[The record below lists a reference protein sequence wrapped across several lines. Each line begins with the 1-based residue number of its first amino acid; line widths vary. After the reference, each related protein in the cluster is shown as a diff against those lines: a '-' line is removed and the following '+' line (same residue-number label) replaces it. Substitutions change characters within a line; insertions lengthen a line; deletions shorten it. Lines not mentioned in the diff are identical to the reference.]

1 MLQVLRSELL
11 SRIRDLSPPP
21 LLLSQPASAD
31 NTSATAERASGGGHM
46 HPQVCLALKLC
57 GQVTL
62 ASQQQHQQQRAGEK
76 EEEEEED
83 DARRSPYHIEDWKAF
98 ANSSERVLAMAYACA
113 NSYSLPEQD
122 REDPVALQVLSF
134 LALLVQRYKY

>member
-1 MLQVLRSELL
+1 
-11 SRIRDLSPPP
+11 
-21 LLLSQPASAD
+21 
-31 NTSATAERASGGGHM
+31 
-46 HPQVCLALKLC
+46 
-57 GQVTL
+57 VTL
-62 ASQQQHQQQRAGEK
+62 ASQQQQQQQRAGEEEEE

-83 DARRSPYHIEDWKAF
+83 EDDPRRSPYHIEDWKAF

-134 LALLVQRYKY
+134 LALLARVRRYKY